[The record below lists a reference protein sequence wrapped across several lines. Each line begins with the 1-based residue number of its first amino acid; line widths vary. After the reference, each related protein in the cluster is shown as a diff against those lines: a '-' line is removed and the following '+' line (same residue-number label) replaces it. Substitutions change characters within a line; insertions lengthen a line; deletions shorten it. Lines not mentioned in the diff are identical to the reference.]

1 MDYDSMANNKKLEIL
16 NEKLILASNEISN
29 KEEKD
34 KLIKEE
40 LDEFIYPP
48 YKPIR
53 IYWHL

>member
-1 MDYDSMANNKKLEIL
+1 MANNKKLEIL
-16 NEKLILASNEISN
+16 NEELILVSNEISN
-29 KEEKD
+29 KEEKY

-48 YKPIR
+48 YKPII